1 MSNKIL
7 LGQTKKVTKIQ
18 PLDLKLAMYLKSI
31 CNFIKK
37 NILFY
42 KIPISRM

>member
-18 PLDLKLAMYLKSI
+18 PLDLKLAMYLKR
-31 CNFIKK
+31 FV
-37 NILFY
+37 IL
-42 KIPISRM
+42 